1 MRTACPG
8 VFRSRSK
15 YVAKQQEIGAKPA
28 GLKDAHKVR
37 VYFLDSV
44 PRPWHAKLDAKLV
57 WPTCRHHDI
66 QILCVSRSPNNAKTR
81 YLRYLRYL
89 RYRNSARNG
98 ATNDFF
104 AFLGQKPLL
113 FVSNTLLDLG
123 HYVNLA
129 GLLGQMSHHTW
140 HPRIFAFLGVLGVLG
155 VLRVLRA
162 LRTTLFWLRK

>member
-113 FVSNTLLDLG
+113 FCLE
-123 HYVNLA
+123 HFA
-129 GLLGQMSHHTW
+129 GSRPLCESS
-140 HPRIFAFLGVLGVLG
+140 RS
-155 VLRVLRA
+155 
-162 LRTTLFWLRK
+162 LRTNVSPYVAPEDIRVSGGSWGSWGS